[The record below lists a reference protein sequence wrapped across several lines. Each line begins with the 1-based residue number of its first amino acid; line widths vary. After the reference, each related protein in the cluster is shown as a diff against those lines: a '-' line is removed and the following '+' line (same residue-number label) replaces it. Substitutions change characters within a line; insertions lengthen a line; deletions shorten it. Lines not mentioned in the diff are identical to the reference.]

1 MFEVFD
7 LAFVEKE
14 KVYALSNIVDDSVDI
29 LQLFDEPKKIREKIF
44 TITEITTFRFHYPYM
59 AMVKGGNEFFLYDF
73 TKALYGYCQFNSPI
87 IAVTGTQSLKSI
99 ISFHVIF
106 DVGPYLVY
114 GELVAKDSD
123 DLVFTFSNR
132 FIEKTSLVPEKILT
146 FYDPIDCKWDGF
158 KDTEPGLILHSVN
171 NIYQINLIRH
181 NVIAKLEEKIREGDI
196 LNLNGC
202 GLIIGKK
209 GELDILHA
217 PVPINVSQIDKFNK
231 VYTCSNPIL
240 SITCHFEARNPYIYL
255 CESEKFLKKC
265 EMLRNDST
273 TLKIDSEIFVDEAF
287 TGREIFGINKGM
299 LYIKQKGIV
308 LQTKDP
314 DGADVDTDEKFDP
327 PLNLDGST
335 IDNEFPLISQDVL
348 LFSGKVISKS
358 QVFKAAR
365 ALIMPTYR
373 SPLFRLLPLEQS
385 KYLRNEF
392 YYYPKSINQEYVV
405 YRLNRTDIQCI
416 EFAFY
421 KPNGRYD
428 SSLRLKIHGIKDYNY
443 VNLVVSPNGRYIF
456 YAEVNDKYD
465 VNQAKDLS
473 EDGNRRFTLKTT
485 KIVGRVAEIVTMR
498 PKRDIE
504 KVNRLLNKKTI
515 KGDNN
520 RDMMERIGQQIDI
533 NDITFCL
540 KPIRSV
546 PDVGNTL
553 NLYDDPNIDEQN
565 ETSRIHITNNGD
577 VVFIDK
583 ISKFVFFN
591 DINIYEK

>member
-1 MFEVFD
+1 
-7 LAFVEKE
+7 
-14 KVYALSNIVDDSVDI
+14 
-29 LQLFDEPKKIREKIF
+29 
-44 TITEITTFRFHYPYM
+44 
-59 AMVKGGNEFFLYDF
+59 
-73 TKALYGYCQFNSPI
+73 
-87 IAVTGTQSLKSI
+87 
-99 ISFHVIF
+99 
-106 DVGPYLVY
+106 
-114 GELVAKDSD
+114 
-123 DLVFTFSNR
+123 
-132 FIEKTSLVPEKILT
+132 
-146 FYDPIDCKWDGF
+146 
-158 KDTEPGLILHSVN
+158 
-171 NIYQINLIRH
+171 
-181 NVIAKLEEKIREGDI
+181 
-196 LNLNGC
+196 
-202 GLIIGKK
+202 
-209 GELDILHA
+209 
-217 PVPINVSQIDKFNK
+217 
-231 VYTCSNPIL
+231 
-240 SITCHFEARNPYIYL
+240 
-255 CESEKFLKKC
+255 
-265 EMLRNDST
+265 
-273 TLKIDSEIFVDEAF
+273 
-287 TGREIFGINKGM
+287 
-299 LYIKQKGIV
+299 
-308 LQTKDP
+308 
-314 DGADVDTDEKFDP
+314 
-327 PLNLDGST
+327 
-335 IDNEFPLISQDVL
+335 
-348 LFSGKVISKS
+348 
-358 QVFKAAR
+358 
-365 ALIMPTYR
+365 LIMPTYR